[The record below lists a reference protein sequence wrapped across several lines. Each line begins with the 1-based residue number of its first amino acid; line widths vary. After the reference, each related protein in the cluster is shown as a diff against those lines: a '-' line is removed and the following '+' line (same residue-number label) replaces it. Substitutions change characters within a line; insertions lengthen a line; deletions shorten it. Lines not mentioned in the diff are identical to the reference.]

1 MGNRRMQSEAVA
13 LAAAAWLITG
23 ACVAIS
29 VRATR
34 RLARLT
40 PPAPAE
46 IDARLRGLA
55 SAAEKTAAR
64 EGFGQERGEA
74 ERALLLAEL
83 WPRSLARIALA
94 SGTALAVTSLAKGLG
109 AGGGPLPGGL
119 IEFVAGFTGM
129 ALCATFGRQAKE
141 RASDLRRRW
150 REAAKAAA
158 RE

>member
-1 MGNRRMQSEAVA
+1 MQSEAVA
-13 LAAAAWLITG
+13 LAVAAWLIAG
-23 ACVAIS
+23 ACIGIS

-34 RLARLT
+34 RLGRLV

-46 IDARLRGLA
+46 LGARLRGLA

-64 EGFGQERGEA
+64 EAFEQELGDVQRS
-74 ERALLLAEL
+74 LLLAEL
-83 WPRSLARIALA
+83 WPRSLARISLA

-109 AGGGPLPGGL
+109 AGGAALPGGL

-129 ALCATFGRQAKE
+129 AVCATFGRQAKE
-141 RASDLRRRW
+141 RATDLRRRW
-150 REAAKAAA
+150 RDAAKAAA